1 MPQICP
7 DWTVGVEFDNAI
19 GEGDGSLNGRRYFI
33 AKDCFAKF
41 LPLNAVAL
49 VDQHVGRPEPGTM
62 ISVMSA
68 AVRPG
73 QMISIQR
80 VSTVHVQHCFL
91 NAPHQIPGAD
101 ILAVN
106 TRLHCQ
112 CPNCG
117 PCAHVIK
124 PPRTQRLARAGK
136 NATHM
141 CQFSTYTCCGMES
154 QEEATCTYTGNKIA
168 SFIPPDISHTTIPQP
183 PVGNSWF
190 EGAGYLTNLQA
201 QQSKSMPE
209 EYKLGSA
216 PEDVV
221 NLESLRRLSRSSSR
235 RGSVRKKRDRK
246 VHETNLLN
254 TNNRSQSPLINGA
267 DMQVDNINNFQQAN
281 STALQVDNANNYYQS
296 TTPDLQTSYNPSL
309 DPNQYAVACLDKTA
323 AQSDDANWFQEDSK
337 GAPRSPKV
345 VYRNSIENR
354 YLFPTDEP
362 IDSTLE
368 ADLENL
374 SQARYGHSHPSRLS
388 GSRNIFKSLRSL
400 VSCLSA
406 HSNHSELDRHSEN
419 TLHFSEQAIK
429 SNINKAMPKIKANEQ
444 DPSVHELNDISEK
457 DSYHQPNNPPPPPP
471 AAATVQGCEH
481 KQAGIACNDQ
491 RIRRHVSSSSDCGF
505 SSASQNSINFQ
516 SFPACS
522 PIITADDERR
532 TKQIYKRIVT
542 RLMNSTSVSND
553 DLQRLRRILFE
564 PHFENCCLHNN
575 INPTNFNGFNTT
587 ETDQIIADII
597 QRSYLSQ
604 DKCCE
609 QHLPRPGSDSCHP
622 TNYCLSTSG
631 IELDQV
637 GEHFR
642 SAAERHKKKI
652 EAKRSSGPE
661 EISMVLNNSNTSQQ
675 NYENLCEAPKSL
687 NRTSLVEGSITSE
700 SATLSSS
707 YDSYSATA
715 IIGDNQSHTSKDIDM
730 KKRDKTK
737 LEDKQ
742 LALDNSSLPKA
753 FELKLT
759 LSINSDK
766 NTQIASSV
774 KDSSGELVD
783 CSNVRDDTNSLNN
796 GVVNSTFNINIVSS
810 SGRDEEDS
818 KKIVPEDKVTNVSA
832 TNEKLEEDQNQA
844 SPNEDQPNYSS
855 N

>member
-91 NAPHQIPGAD
+91 NAPHQRPTGAD

-154 QEEATCTYTGNKIA
+154 QEEAVCTYTGNKIA
-168 SFIPPDISHTTIPQP
+168 SFIPPNYSSPSIPP
-183 PVGNSWF
+183 PPIGNSWI
-190 EGAGYLTNLQA
+190 EGSGYLTNLQA

-221 NLESLRRLSRSSSR
+221 NPETLRRLSRSSSR
-235 RGSVRKKRDRK
+235 RGSGRGRRHRRMRDSSASPANMQ
-246 VHETNLLN
+246 TDNSTTT
-254 TNNRSQSPLINGA
+254 TNN
-267 DMQVDNINNFQQAN
+267 NNNTTGQTTTATMDKLTAN
-281 STALQVDNANNYYQS
+281 SYQYPS
-296 TTPDLQTSYNPSL
+296 TVHDVNSYGPSPSPDS
-309 DPNQYAVACLDKTA
+309 NQYALACPDKTTA
-323 AQSDDANWFQEDSK
+323 HGDDVNWYQENSSK
-337 GAPRSPKV
+337 GTPRSPKV

-354 YLFPTDEP
+354 YLFPTDDP

-388 GSRNIFKSLRSL
+388 GSRNIFKSLLSL

-406 HSNHSELDRHSEN
+406 HSNHSEFEGHSEN

-429 SNINKAMPKIKANEQ
+429 NNINKSAPKIPTNNEQ
-444 DPSVHELNDISEK
+444 HINLNHPLNDISEK
-457 DSYHQPNNPPPPPP
+457 DSYQLESGPSV
-471 AAATVQGCEH
+471 VQSCEH
-481 KQAGIACNDQ
+481 KQAGIACSDQ
-491 RIRRHVSSSSDCGF
+491 RIRRHISSSSDCGF
-505 SSASQNSINFQ
+505 SSASQNSANFQ

-522 PIITADDERR
+522 PIMTADDELR

-542 RLMNSTSVSND
+542 RLMNSTSISNE
-553 DLQRLRRILFE
+553 DLNRLKSILFE
-564 PHFENCCLHNN
+564 PHFENCCLHSNVN
-575 INPTNFNGFNTT
+575 QSTFNSFGTI

-597 QRSYLSQ
+597 QKSYLKQ

-609 QHLPRPGSDSCHP
+609 QQAPRPGSDCHHT
-622 TNYCLSTSG
+622 TNYCLSPSG
-631 IELDQV
+631 YGLDQA

-642 SAAERHKKKI
+642 ATIDRHKKMI
-652 EAKRSSGPE
+652 GSER
-661 EISMVLNNSNTSQQ
+661 LNLELNDNGGTTQ
-675 NYENLCEAPKSL
+675 NYENLCDASKLSL
-687 NRTSLVEGSITSE
+687 NRSPVEGSLTSE
-700 SATLSSS
+700 SATLSS
-707 YDSYSATA
+707 YDSYCGTA
-715 IIGDNQSHTSKDIDM
+715 IVADNNSTASNTDL
-730 KKRDKTK
+730 KKRDTAR
-737 LEDKQ
+737 LSGVSSAPE
-742 LALDNSSLPKA
+742 NSSLPQA

-766 NTQIASSV
+766 KTQITSV
-774 KDSSGELVD
+774 KDSSGKAMDYSSAHDESSG
-783 CSNVRDDTNSLNN
+783 SNKGLM
-796 GVVNSTFNINIVSS
+796 NSTFNINIVSS
-810 SGRDEEDS
+810 RQNDEDDDNGEDS
-818 KKIVPEDKVTNVSA
+818 KNIVPENKVTSVLA
-832 TNEKLEEDQNQA
+832 NETAKDDQN
-844 SPNEDQPNYSS
+844 
-855 N
+855 

>member
-1 MPQICP
+1 MIDFKIGRVPQICP

-91 NAPHQIPGAD
+91 NAPHQRPTGAD

-154 QEEATCTYTGNKIA
+154 SEEATCTYTGNKIA
-168 SFIPPDISHTTIPQP
+168 SYIPPNYSSPSMP
-183 PVGNSWF
+183 PPPPIGNSWI

-221 NLESLRRLSRSSSR
+221 NLESLRRFSRSSSR
-235 RGSVRKKRDRK
+235 RGSGRRRRHKKTHDS
-246 VHETNLLN
+246 TNVKS
-254 TNNRSQSPLINGA
+254 SQSPT
-267 DMQVDNINNFQQAN
+267 DMQIDDNNNINNNNKTHATGHT
-281 STALQVDNANNYYQS
+281 TAMDKPNTNFYQYPS
-296 TTPDLQTSYNPSL
+296 TTQDLNSYTPSP
-309 DPNQYAVACLDKTA
+309 DPNQFALACPDKTTSNA
-323 AQSDDANWFQEDSK
+323 DDVNWFQENNSK
-337 GAPRSPKV
+337 GTPRSPKV

-374 SQARYGHSHPSRLS
+374 SQARYGPTHSSRLS
-388 GSRNIFKSLRSL
+388 GSRNIFKSLLSL

-406 HSNHSELDRHSEN
+406 HSNHSEFDRHSEN
-419 TLHFSEQAIK
+419 TLHFSEQTIK
-429 SNINKAMPKIKANEQ
+429 NNINKATPKIATSSERYSPQ
-444 DPSVHELNDISEK
+444 LNDISEK
-457 DSYHQPNNPPPPPP
+457 DSYQLESGPS
-471 AAATVQGCEH
+471 AVQSCEH
-481 KQAGIACNDQ
+481 NQTGVACSDH
-491 RIRRHVSSSSDCGF
+491 RVRRHISSSSDCGF
-505 SSASQNSINFQ
+505 SSASQNSFNFQ
-516 SFPACS
+516 SYPACS
-522 PIITADDERR
+522 PIMTADDEHR

-542 RLMNSTSVSND
+542 RLMNSTSVSNED
-553 DLQRLRRILFE
+553 IHRLKGILFE
-564 PHFENCCLHNN
+564 PQFENCCLHTN
-575 INPTNFNGFNTT
+575 INHSTFNNFGNL
-587 ETDQIIADII
+587 EADQIIADII
-597 QRSYLSQ
+597 QKSYLKQ
-604 DKCCE
+604 DKHYE
-609 QHLPRPGSDSCHP
+609 QQQMPRPASNCHHT
-622 TNYCLSTSG
+622 TNYCLSSSG
-631 IELDQV
+631 VDKDQA
-637 GEHFR
+637 GGIYR
-642 SAAERHKKKI
+642 SAMDRHKKVVGSDKL
-652 EAKRSSGPE
+652 EDESEGLNMELNASS
-661 EISMVLNNSNTSQQ
+661 TAQ
-675 NYENLCEAPKSL
+675 NYENQCEVSKSL
-687 NRTSLVEGSITSE
+687 NRSLVEGSLTSE
-700 SATLSSS
+700 SATLSS
-707 YDSYSATA
+707 YDSYCGTA
-715 IIGDNQSHTSKDIDM
+715 IVGDNSNASNTDSNKKDM
-730 KKRDKTK
+730 TK
-737 LEDKQ
+737 LADSRPSSE
-742 LALDNSSLPKA
+742 NSNLPKA

-766 NTQIASSV
+766 KTQITSV
-774 KDSSGELVD
+774 KDSSGKAVD
-783 CSNVRDDTNSLNN
+783 YSSVHEDSSGSNN
-796 GVVNSTFNINIVSS
+796 GVVNSTFNINIVSNHQ
-810 SGRDEEDS
+810 DEEDS
-818 KKIVPEDKVTNVSA
+818 KKNCV
-832 TNEKLEEDQNQA
+832 Q
-844 SPNEDQPNYSS
+844 
-855 N
+855 